1 MKIEPEAVLNWPFRF
16 PRSAEIR
23 QNSAFSFLTAGNAQ
37 WLYLLSIFAHY
48 KHGLAPLYAITFCS
62 SKLIYSD

>member
-16 PRSAEIR
+16 PRTAEIR

-37 WLYLLSIFAHY
+37 WLYLLPIFAHY
-48 KHGLAPLYAITFCS
+48 KHCLAPLYAITFCS